1 MPVALCVINKFNLN
15 LSFWICVLEF
25 IFKAYVIPHY
35 CWLYMISVH
44 WSFILF
50 FKCVNSCVVYIL
62 SVHVLRVRVCLCVF
76 LCVFLVFFFLLFQL
90 MLLKNQWKCSYVKC
104 MNVYVCLTDVSSVY
118 NKTVYL
124 FIAFLSSNDL
134 QQLRSLD
141 CMFCLLL
148 RCVCSP

>member
-1 MPVALCVINKFNLN
+1 MWLINLTLTCPSEYVFLN
-15 LSFWICVLEF
+15 LFVRRTLSRITVGYTWYPFIEVLF
-25 IFKAYVIPHY
+25 YFLNVSTHVSYTF
-35 CWLYMISVH
+35 CLYMYY
-44 WSFILF
+44 
-50 FKCVNSCVVYIL
+50 VYGF
-62 SVHVLRVRVCLCVF
+62 VCVF
-76 LCVFLVFFFLLFQL
+76 VCVFFLVFSFLLFQL

-134 QQLRSLD
+134 QQLRSLG

>member
-62 SVHVLRVRVCLCVF
+62 SVHVLRVRVCLCVC
-76 LCVFLVFFFLLFQL
+76 LCFFLVFLFLLFQL

-104 MNVYVCLTDVSSVY
+104 MNVYVCLTDVYSVY
-118 NKTVYL
+118 KIISIYSIPK
-124 FIAFLSSNDL
+124 F
-134 QQLRSLD
+134 
-141 CMFCLLL
+141 
-148 RCVCSP
+148 